1 MEQPCKEAMVA
12 RVSLGDED
20 ITVSDMT
27 TIACFY
33 YKVN

>member
-1 MEQPCKEAMVA
+1 MKLLEDTALA
-12 RVSLGDED
+12 RRVDED